1 MMNDIETI
9 LFDIGGTLRGSQ
21 VRNYAEKMIFLSQIS
36 TILEINMEPKELLIL
51 LSERAKAYGRWA
63 RNTLIELNEEG
74 IWTKWMAPNSPEDL
88 VVNNAIKLNQL
99 WRDTVSSRTPFLETK
114 ETVLELFRRGY
125 RIGIVSNTTSSVEVP
140 ALLEELNIAGSVE
153 AVLLSSQFG
162 KRKPDPAILLEAA
175 RRMKVDPK
183 NCVYIGDRL
192 DRDVVSSRA
201 AGFSKVIIMKSPEVE
216 PFETDD
222 DGNLEPDLYI
232 TNLNELLKVFPQK
245 LHRQNGKPVFD
256 VTLSSMWAI
265 KKFPLL
271 SDFSLAAHNLGFNKI
286 ELNHQVDSKM
296 FATIDLGEMNVSSVH
311 EPCPADISAV
321 ALKEKDWLISSTN
334 ELFRQRGVHSIK
346 RSIDLA
352 AQLKAPLI
360 VVHCG
365 QVNMDTFFET
375 RLRTIFNDGK
385 SDSVEYRT
393 LKQKYIDLRTSL
405 IASHMIAL
413 KQSLIEL
420 LNYAAHFNIRLGLEN
435 RYHYFDI
442 PTPDEM
448 EELLALA
455 GSSALGFVYDVGHAQ
470 TMDRLGF
477 FSHEEWLKRFSSRM
491 LETHIHDVK
500 GVTDHLAPGLGEVDF
515 DRIAPYLF
523 PDVIRT
529 LELHVVNTPEQV
541 SMGLDYLFAKGC
553 ISKI

>member
-21 VRNYAEKMIFLSQIS
+21 ERNLAEKTVFLSQIS
-36 TILEINMEPKELLIL
+36 SLLELNLETNDLFNL
-51 LSERAKAYGRWA
+51 LSDRAKAYGKWA
-63 RNTLIELNEEG
+63 RNTLIELDEEG
-74 IWTKWMAPNSPEDL
+74 IWTKWMAPDCPQDL
-88 VVNNAIKLNQL
+88 VVPNAIKLNQL
-99 WRDTVSSRTPFLETK
+99 WRDTVSCRTPFLETK
-114 ETVLELFRRGY
+114 DTVLELFRRGY

-140 ALLEELNIAGSVE
+140 ALLEELGIAGCVE

-162 KRKPDPAILLEAA
+162 KRKPDPAILLEATG
-175 RRMKVDPK
+175 RMKVDPK
-183 NCVYIGDRL
+183 HCVYIGDRL

-201 AGFSKVIIMKSPEVE
+201 AGFSKVIIMKSLDVE
-216 PFETDD
+216 PFESDD

-232 TNLNELLKVFPQK
+232 TNLNHLLEIFPQK
-245 LHRQNGKPVFD
+245 LNRQNGKPVFD

-271 SDFSLAAHNLGFNKI
+271 SDFSLAAHNLGINKI

-296 FATIDLGEMNVSSVH
+296 FERIDLGEMNVSSVH

-365 QVNMDTFFET
+365 QVNMDTSFET
-375 RLRTIFNDGK
+375 RLRALFNDGK
-385 SDSVEYRT
+385 SDSVEYCA
-393 LKQKYIDLRTSL
+393 LKQEYIDLRNSL
-405 IASHMIAL
+405 IVSHMTAL

-420 LNYAAHFNIRLGLEN
+420 LDYAAKFGIHLGLEN

-455 GSSALGFVYDVGHAQ
+455 DSSALGFVYDVGHAQ

-477 FSHEEWLKRFSSRM
+477 FPHEEWLKRFSSRM

-515 DRIAPYLF
+515 DRIAPYLS

-529 LELHVVNTPEQV
+529 LELHVMNTPEQV
-541 SMGLDYLFAKGC
+541 SKGIDFLYAKGC